1 MPAIFHR
8 KDNSLV
14 ELLPTYPETL
24 PMSGK
29 YVLDY
34 PDHFDIK
41 ATNGAFS
48 SVNDIQAKIS
58 SAFKEKFVAFDYFIT
73 NDLLDSNS
81 FSNNFILDTS
91 VSVSILD
98 NEFFP
103 VGANNQQ
110 FTFNNSFKRGTLPNT
125 LSVLGRF
132 PKKNHIEGAT
142 ITSQRSASGN
152 NCIITQDIDIAG
164 STLDN
169 LGRADYFVYFRST
182 LQSYVKDRSLSDTER
197 NEPNP
202 LTANR
207 TGYMSY
213 TNTQYD
219 SPNRLRCFISSDG
232 STCQEVNNLTVFSF
246 NGKVDTIRL
255 AWVNYTDADLTLLS
269 YTLIY

>member
-14 ELLPTYPETL
+14 ELLPTYPEFM

-34 PDHFDIK
+34 PDHFRIN
-41 ATNGAFS
+41 AENGVSS
-48 SVNDIQAKIS
+48 SVSDIQTKIT

-73 NDLLDSNS
+73 NDLLDSNN
-81 FSNNFILDTS
+81 FTNNFILDTTAM
-91 VSVSILD
+91 VSILD
-98 NEFFP
+98 NEFLP

-110 FTFNNSFKRGTLPNT
+110 FNFSNSFKRGTLPNT

-142 ITSQRSASGN
+142 ITSQKSASGN

-164 STLDN
+164 STLDA
-169 LGRADYFVYFRST
+169 LGRTDFFVYFRSA
-182 LQSYVKDRSLSDTER
+182 LQSYVKDSTLSDTER
-197 NEPNP
+197 TITAP

-207 TGYMSY
+207 TGSMSY

-219 SPNRLRCFISSDG
+219 SSNRLRCFISSDG
-232 STCQEVNNLTVFSF
+232 STYQEINNLTVFSF

-269 YTLIY
+269 YTLMY

>member
-8 KDNSLV
+8 KDNTLV
-14 ELLPTYPETL
+14 ELLPTYPKTM

-34 PDHFDIK
+34 PDHFEIE
-41 ATNGAFS
+41 AVNGAS
-48 SVNDIQAKIS
+48 TSVNEIQTKVA
-58 SAFKEKFVAFDYFIT
+58 SAFREKFIAFDYFIT
-73 NDLLDSNS
+73 NDLSDSTSFTNS
-81 FSNNFILDTS
+81 FISDPS
-91 VSVSILD
+91 VSLSILD
-98 NEFFP
+98 NEFLP

-110 FTFNNSFKRGTLPNT
+110 FTFSNSFKRGSLPNT

-132 PKKNHIEGAT
+132 PRKNHTQGAT
-142 ITSQRSASGN
+142 ITSDRTASDN

-164 STLDN
+164 STSDN
-169 LGRADYFVYFRST
+169 LGRTDFFVYFRSA
-182 LQSYVKDRSLSDTER
+182 LQSYVKDCSLSDTER
-197 NEPNP
+197 TSATQ
-202 LTANR
+202 TANR

-219 SPNRLRCFISSDG
+219 SSNRLRCFISSDG
-232 STCQEVNNLTVFSF
+232 STYQEVNNLTVFSF

-269 YTLIY
+269 YTLMY